1 MQLNE
6 ILEENTIKSISQ
18 KTKISEDNLE
28 NLLARNFEVLMKTKT
43 LGFISILEREYK
55 ADLTALREEAL
66 EYYASHK
73 VDHSVTVALPM
84 EEDKKGRSKFFLLFV
99 LVLLG
104 YASWYFF
111 TQFDK
116 QHLSTLIPFMDDQ
129 QMTQMNII
137 AVQDEEEN
145 QDLPIEDLSIASAVS
160 KDAEVVIKESV
171 EESSVE
177 ETNQS
182 NMKENNDTTE
192 SVSQF

>member
-66 EYYASHK
+66 EYYALHK
-73 VDHSVTVALPM
+73 VEHSISVALPM
-84 EEDKKGRSKFFLLFV
+84 VEEKKGRSKFFLLIV

-129 QMTQMNII
+129 MIETNIL
-137 AVQDEEEN
+137 VQDEEEN

>member
-1 MQLNE
+1 M
-6 ILEENTIKSISQ
+6 
-18 KTKISEDNLE
+18 
-28 NLLARNFEVLMKTKT
+28 
-43 LGFISILEREYK
+43 EREYK

-160 KDAEVVIKESV
+160 KDAEVVTEESV
-171 EESSVE
+171 EESSIE

-182 NMKENNDTTE
+182 IMKENNDTTE